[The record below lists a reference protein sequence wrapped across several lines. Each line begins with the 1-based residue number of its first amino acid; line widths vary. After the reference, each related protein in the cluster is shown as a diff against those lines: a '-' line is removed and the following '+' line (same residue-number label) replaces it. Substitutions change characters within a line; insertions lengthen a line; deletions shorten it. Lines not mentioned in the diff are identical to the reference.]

1 MKVNQIVSEHKKGFR
16 AKKYA
21 SKPKNTIAPKKPEPI
36 KPQGPIGAG
45 DEKKVKEG
53 ATITKTDPTNG
64 TEVTDTATG
73 VKTTLPPDKAAALI
87 PDAEKPGEFDLN
99 TQAVAPAAGTTPGSG
114 PQTPKVG
121 SKVEIKTAESLDDEL
136 LEKMRTIA
144 GLR

>member
-1 MKVNQIVSEHKKGFR
+1 MKVNQIVSEHKKGVR

-21 SKPKNTIAPKKPEPI
+21 AKPKNTIAPKKPEPI
-36 KPQGPIGAG
+36 KPQGPIGAD
-45 DEKKVKEG
+45 DEKKVKED
-53 ATITKTDPTNG
+53 ATITKSDPTNG

-73 VKTTLPPDKAAALI
+73 VKTILPPDKAAALV

-99 TQAVAPAAGTTPGSG
+99 TQSVAPSGTATGTT

-121 SKVEIKTAESLDDEL
+121 SKVQIKTAESLDDEL